1 MDDYKMSALNEG
13 QMSQESFAS
22 SIVDPSFKI
31 SKDYSEQTRGQD
43 DVNTAMRLGI
53 LISAPM
59 VAGVPEEIIALS
71 EAERSGMSHL
81 HY

>member
-1 MDDYKMSALNEG
+1 MDDYKMSALNQA
-13 QMSQESFAS
+13 QMYQESFAS
-22 SIVDPSFKI
+22 TIVDPSFKI
-31 SKDYSEQTRGQD
+31 NKDYSEQTRGQD

-53 LISAPM
+53 SISAPM

-71 EAERSGMSHL
+71 EAERSGKSHL

>member
-1 MDDYKMSALNEG
+1 MNALNQA
-13 QMSQESFAS
+13 QMFQKSFAS

-31 SKDYSEQTRGQD
+31 NKDYSEQSGGQA

-53 LISAPM
+53 SISAPM

-71 EAERSGMSHL
+71 EAERSGM
-81 HY
+81 